1 MSEDGVRASVGFFS
15 DTGPRP
21 DNQDF
26 AAALFG
32 WELQPPRHDAIAV
45 LADGIGGAKGGRIA
59 AETAVRGFLDG
70 FCDLPETVPVQQ
82 AAANVAATLNR
93 WIHAQSQRDTLLA
106 GMGCTFTALIL
117 RGHTAHILHAGDSRL
132 YRLRGESLA
141 CLTSDHLRRTGDAAT
156 LTRALG
162 VEADLRLDYLSQPA
176 ALHDRYLLTSDGLHG
191 ALAPET
197 MTAILRE
204 RPAPQDA
211 ARALVAA
218 ALERGT
224 GDNCTALVLDVVH
237 LPSATHADIA
247 GAIARLPLIAAPNVG
262 QEVDGFALKAL
273 ISDGRYSR
281 LFAASD
287 SAEGNDVVV
296 KFPKPES
303 ASVDMHRQAFL
314 REQWAGR
321 MVQNPW
327 LGRVMELTPGRQSC
341 LYTVMPLYEGELLEG
356 RAARRPQLELEQAR
370 AIGVKL
376 ARGAAAL
383 HHAGIIHRDIKP
395 DNVILQSGGGL
406 KLIDLGTT
414 RVAALEETASKD
426 IPGTRAYMAPEMD
439 QGEAGNVATDI
450 FALGVTLYRV
460 LTGEFPYANL
470 DAVSPPK
477 RERPQ
482 ELCALRPDL
491 PAWLEAALARA
502 VARDPVDRFIDMN
515 AFAVELE
522 AGPPRPGPVT
532 RRQRTFYERYPVLFW
547 QIVAALLAFGL
558 VLSFLRH

>member
-15 DTGPRP
+15 DAGPRP

-32 WELQPPRHDAIAV
+32 WELQPPRHDVIAV
-45 LADGIGGAKGGRIA
+45 LADGIGGARGGRIA

-70 FCDLPETVPVQQ
+70 FCDLPETIPVQQ
-82 AAANVAATLNR
+82 AAANVAATLNG

-106 GMGCTFTALIL
+106 GMGCTLTALVL
-117 RGHTAHILHAGDSRL
+117 RGHAAHILHAGDSRL

-141 CLTSDHLRRTGDAAT
+141 CLTSDHVRRTDDGSI

-162 VEADLRLDYLSQPA
+162 VEADLRLDYVSQPA

-197 MTAILRE
+197 MTAILRK

-218 ALERGT
+218 ALERGS
-224 GDNCTALVLDVVH
+224 GDNCTALVVDVVH
-237 LPSATHADIA
+237 LPSTTYADIA
-247 GAIARLPLIAAPNVG
+247 GSIARLPLIATPNVG
-262 QEVDGFALKAL
+262 QEVDGFLLKAL
-273 ISDGRYSR
+273 ISEGRYSR
-281 LFAASD
+281 LFAARD
-287 SAEGNDVVV
+287 LAENDDVVL
-296 KFPKPES
+296 KFPKPEA
-303 ASVDMHRQAFL
+303 ASPEMHRQAFL

-327 LGRVMELTPGRQSC
+327 VGQVVELAPGRQNC
-341 LYTVMPLYEGELLEG
+341 LYTVMPLYEGELLET

-383 HHAGIIHRDIKP
+383 HRAGIIHRDIKP
-395 DNVILQSGGGL
+395 DNVILESGSGL
-406 KLIDLGTT
+406 KLIDLGTA
-414 RVAALEETASKD
+414 RIAALEETGSKD

-450 FALGVTLYRV
+450 FALGITLFRA
-460 LTGEFPYANL
+460 LTGEFPYANP

-477 RERPQ
+477 RDRPL

-491 PAWLEAALARA
+491 PAWLDAALARA
-502 VARDPVDRFIDMN
+502 IARGSEDRFADMN
-515 AFAVELE
+515 AFAQDLE
-522 AGPPRPGPVT
+522 AGPPRPGPIT

-547 QIVAALLAFGL
+547 QIVAALLALGL
-558 VLSFLRH
+558 VLSFLHH

>member
-1 MSEDGVRASVGFFS
+1 MTRIIGIDPGSQRTGVGIIDVD
-15 DTGPRP
+15 DTGK
-21 DNQDF
+21 
-26 AAALFG
+26 L
-32 WELQPPRHDAIAV
+32 
-45 LADGIGGAKGGRIA
+45 
-59 AETAVRGFLDG
+59 
-70 FCDLPETVPVQQ
+70 
-82 AAANVAATLNR
+82 
-93 WIHAQSQRDTLLA
+93 IHV
-106 GMGCTFTALIL
+106 F
-117 RGHTAHILHAGDSRL
+117 
-132 YRLRGESLA
+132 
-141 CLTSDHLRRTGDAAT
+141 
-156 LTRALG
+156 
-162 VEADLRLDYLSQPA
+162 
-176 ALHDRYLLTSDGLHG
+176 HG

-247 GAIARLPLIAAPNVG
+247 GAIARLPLIATPNVG

-273 ISDGRYSR
+273 ISEGRYSR

-287 SAEGNDVVV
+287 SADCNDVVV

-303 ASVDMHRQAFL
+303 APVDMHRQAFL

-341 LYTVMPLYEGELLEG
+341 LYTVMPLYEGELLER

-370 AIGVKL
+370 TIGVKL

-426 IPGTRAYMAPEMD
+426 IPGTRAYMAPEMG

-450 FALGVTLYRV
+450 FALGVTLFRV

-491 PAWLEAALARA
+491 PAWLEAALTRA
-502 VARDPVDRFIDMN
+502 IARDPVDRFIDMN
-515 AFAVELE
+515 AFAIELE
-522 AGPPRPGPVT
+522 AGPPRRGPVT

>member
-1 MSEDGVRASVGFFS
+1 MMSEDGVRASVGFFS
-15 DTGPRP
+15 DAGPRP

-32 WELQPPRHDAIAV
+32 WELQPPRHDVVAV

-70 FCDLPETVPVQQ
+70 FCDLPETVPVHQ

-117 RGHTAHILHAGDSRL
+117 RGHTAHVLHAGDSRL

-141 CLTSDHLRRTGDAAT
+141 CLTSDHLRHTDDAAT

-247 GAIARLPLIAAPNVG
+247 GAIARLPLIATPNVG

-273 ISDGRYSR
+273 ISEGRYSR

-287 SAEGNDVVV
+287 FADGSDVVV

-303 ASVDMHRQAFL
+303 ASQAMHRQAFL

-321 MVQNPW
+321 TVQNPW
-327 LGRVMELTPGRQSC
+327 LGRVMELAPGRQSC
-341 LYTVMPLYEGELLEG
+341 LYTVMPLYEGELLES

-439 QGEAGNVATDI
+439 QGEAGNVATGYLR
-450 FALGVTLYRV
+450 AGCHPV
-460 LTGEFPYANL
+460 P
-470 DAVSPPK
+470 
-477 RERPQ
+477 
-482 ELCALRPDL
+482 RPDGRIPL
-491 PAWLEAALARA
+491 CQPGCGQPAQTRAA
-502 VARDPVDRFIDMN
+502 
-515 AFAVELE
+515 
-522 AGPPRPGPVT
+522 AGPLRLAARP
-532 RRQRTFYERYPVLFW
+532 
-547 QIVAALLAFGL
+547 ASLAGGGAGA
-558 VLSFLRH
+558 RGRA